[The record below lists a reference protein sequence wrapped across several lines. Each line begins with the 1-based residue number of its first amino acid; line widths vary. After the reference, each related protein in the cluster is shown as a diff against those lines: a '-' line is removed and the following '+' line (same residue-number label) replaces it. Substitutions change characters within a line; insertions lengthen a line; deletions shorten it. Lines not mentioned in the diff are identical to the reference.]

1 MSTRARWVPYVAV
14 VGMFGGQQ
22 ILAPVIPPLGRSLG
36 LSEIQVG
43 LFITVSSTVILLASP
58 LWGRAVSRF
67 GPKPVIVASL
77 LGVAF
82 ALLGFAIVTQVAVAT
97 GMSPGVTFWLLLLC
111 RGVGF
116 GLTAAAVPVAVQTHL
131 AASTETEA
139 ERVRSLGLYGA
150 AYGFGAVVGPMLG
163 GLLATWGLRAPL
175 FVPPVLILLI
185 AGVVWVRFQ
194 PGAGS
199 PPAPAEEGRR
209 ALSPL
214 DRRVSP
220 YLVTGLV
227 LFLALTSLPVTVGFL
242 VQDRLGLTPEQAA
255 QQTGV
260 ALLGYGIASLI
271 AQGLLVRRLAWSP
284 ATLLRVGIPT
294 SMVALAALAFAPN
307 LATIVLAT
315 TLFGLGHGLA
325 LPGYMAGATLR
336 VEAHEQ
342 GGLAGL
348 IGATNG
354 AGSIGGPLFGTPLYA
369 LAPGAPFLASAALL
383 GVLALFVRV
392 RLVERRGAA
401 PARPS

>member
-22 ILAPVIPPLGRSLG
+22 ILAPVIPPLGRTLG

-43 LFITVSSTVILLASP
+43 LFITVSSAVILLASP

-77 LGVAF
+77 LGVAV
-82 ALLGFAIVTQVAVAT
+82 ALLGFAVVTRVAVAT
-97 GMSPGVTFWLLLLC
+97 DLSPTVTFWLLLLC

-116 GLTAAAVPVAVQTHL
+116 GLTAAAVPVAVQSHL
-131 AASTETEA
+131 AASTGTEA

-150 AYGFGAVVGPMLG
+150 SYGLGAVVGPMLG
-163 GLLATWGLRAPL
+163 GLLATWGLMAPL
-175 FVPPVLILLI
+175 FVPPVLILVI
-185 AGVVWVRFQ
+185 AAVVWVRFES
-194 PGAGS
+194 A
-199 PPAPAEEGRR
+199 PPAPPPAAAERK
-209 ALSPL
+209 ALGPF
-214 DRRVSP
+214 DPRISP

-242 VQDRLGLTPEQAA
+242 VQDRLGLTAEQAA

-260 ALLGYGIASLI
+260 ALLGYGIASLL
-271 AQGLLVRRLAWSP
+271 AQGVLVRRLSWSP

-294 SMVALAALAFAPN
+294 SMVALAGLAFAPN
-307 LATIVLAT
+307 LATIVAAT

-336 VEAHEQ
+336 VEQHEQ

-383 GVLALFVRV
+383 GALALFVRWK
-392 RLVERRGAA
+392 L
-401 PARPS
+401 PARKAAVLES